1 MPTSMYAVE
10 GMVCESCMAAV
21 VENVQSLSG
30 VTVVAMDLVTGGQSP
45 LLVTSGTTLGADSV
59 RHAVE
64 HVGFGVLAAVVA
76 NASRLRGFQNTA
88 IPDDAG
94 LSASDPVVKVG
105 RDQERGHDVSEKS
118 SKETDLVCGMT
129 VDPTTAAASVE
140 HQGRTY
146 YFCGEGC
153 AVAFRVDPGKYVN
166 AAVS

>member
-21 VENVQSLSG
+21 VENVHSLSG

-45 LLVTSGTTLGADSV
+45 LIVTSGTKLSADAV

-64 HVGFGVLAAVVA
+64 HVGFGRA
-76 NASRLRGFQNTA
+76 
-88 IPDDAG
+88 
-94 LSASDPVVKVG
+94 
-105 RDQERGHDVSEKS
+105 QEQEHNMSETS
-118 SKETDLVCGMT
+118 SKETDPVCGMT

-140 HQGRTY
+140 HQGRRY

-153 AVAFRVDPGKYVN
+153 AVAFRADPGKYVN